1 MNVVKVNSHNIPHQH
16 LFFFFQSRSSQ
27 TFNISYICPG
37 LYLYNYNKALIN
49 RLTIINN
56 KLIINDSYKRCLYY
70 TVILNFELF
79 SLPVGGIFFTKL
91 VDELPS
97 SKNNINQPMKIG
109 LFSHINTLGKV
120 SKQRREV

>member
-1 MNVVKVNSHNIPHQH
+1 MKVNSHNIPHQH
-16 LFFFFQSRSSQ
+16 LFFFSKVGQVKPSIYHIYVQ
-27 TFNISYICPG
+27 DCICIIIIR
-37 LYLYNYNKALIN
+37 ALIN

-91 VDELPS
+91 VDELSS

-109 LFSHINTLGKV
+109 LFST
-120 SKQRREV
+120 